1 MFQQLTRRLFSPYN
15 QRVKSLTYV
24 FLTFFL
30 YIYSVAVAV
39 VVVIFLRTRLDFI
52 EIFYEIKKFKNAKK
66 ECRECEKSKHE
77 SQTFQL
83 KCRILENSKIIL
95 SPLSFESITSPFT
108 LKFSLRNEE
117 IFEVV
122 LTS

>member
-1 MFQQLTRRLFSPYN
+1 MP
-15 QRVKSLTYV
+15 KK
-24 FLTFFL
+24 
-30 YIYSVAVAV
+30 SVASV
-39 VVVIFLRTRLDFI
+39 
-52 EIFYEIKKFKNAKK
+52 KNQNMNLK
-66 ECRECEKSKHE
+66 
-77 SQTFQL
+77 TFQL